1 MAVQKGYKVSMSAEQ
16 ATESH
21 SYEVKLPGEVR
32 ASIQAG
38 HQMVYTIGTEDSHV
52 VKTLSELDNSAATV
66 QKERVTHQAAVLQSH
81 DVQERL
87 SMRVTLSPQV
97 SVVPTKQL
105 RTTAFHTSAVQ
116 ESPKLTNQ
124 HCDYIQSPEVIS
136 SKEKHSKLMSAS
148 SEEITTL
155 ASVSTEISGDKNT
168 DKVKPTSEPK
178 HLVSSHQVES
188 QLSILKERSQEI
200 LKPQE
205 GKSNKVKEGVK
216 ILYSAMS
223 TEKQMI
229 PEGHTTD
236 VPSADSAL
244 KSSVTKQSFKPIL
257 ALVSETKQALT
268 KETKF
273 TMQRPDA
280 EKALL
285 RKDYVMKSAL
295 TAEEKQ
301 MLQAEHTEQVQSL
314 ESAISIYSQVE
325 GEQVLHLE
333 IIRDQ
338 DILPSEEPFTCEKPA
353 VEQAGARK
361 SPTLLHTVTHNER
374 RSVTCEDTTEFEA
387 KRDIMTI
394 QPQKQTPTPLHLQSV
409 HPEGA
414 LTKEGIIT
422 IENPDQQ
429 TEAEER
435 QKTCSNLRGK
445 NGA

>member
-1 MAVQKGYKVSMSAEQ
+1 
-16 ATESH
+16 
-21 SYEVKLPGEVR
+21 
-32 ASIQAG
+32 
-38 HQMVYTIGTEDSHV
+38 
-52 VKTLSELDNSAATV
+52 
-66 QKERVTHQAAVLQSH
+66 
-81 DVQERL
+81 
-87 SMRVTLSPQV
+87 
-97 SVVPTKQL
+97 
-105 RTTAFHTSAVQ
+105 
-116 ESPKLTNQ
+116 
-124 HCDYIQSPEVIS
+124 
-136 SKEKHSKLMSAS
+136 
-148 SEEITTL
+148 
-155 ASVSTEISGDKNT
+155 
-168 DKVKPTSEPK
+168 
-178 HLVSSHQVES
+178 
-188 QLSILKERSQEI
+188 
-200 LKPQE
+200 
-205 GKSNKVKEGVK
+205 
-216 ILYSAMS
+216 
-223 TEKQMI
+223 
-229 PEGHTTD
+229 
-236 VPSADSAL
+236 
-244 KSSVTKQSFKPIL
+244 
-257 ALVSETKQALT
+257 
-268 KETKF
+268 
-273 TMQRPDA
+273 MQRPDA